1 MKLELYLVSAGSGF
15 VQTKPAAGQYV
26 NLTTTLIPPQ
36 VKLLMLVTTFKH
48 GTEDSSI
55 RVCYGNTYIKTM
67 HKNPTSHQHKDGTK
81 TNKPLQIL
89 THIKWQCISTI
100 PILTRGRLQLDLLSP
115 RSSFVGTK
123 TAPIIRCS

>member
-36 VKLLMLVTTFKH
+36 IKLLVLVTTFKH
-48 GTEDSSI
+48 GTEDFSI

-67 HKNPTSHQHKDGTK
+67 HKKPASHQHKDGTK
-81 TNKPLQIL
+81 LINHYK
-89 THIKWQCISTI
+89 
-100 PILTRGRLQLDLLSP
+100 
-115 RSSFVGTK
+115 F
-123 TAPIIRCS
+123 